1 MALSELAVRKAQPRD
16 KLYLMPDEDGLVL
29 CVWPSGTKIWRL
41 RYWVNGKEKKKSIG
55 EYPLLSLKDARCK
68 RDEVRRAIL
77 EGRDPFPKENIQCG
91 GKTFEDYAMA
101 WWNERRNRLTNA
113 KNIQTMEHRLKAYIL
128 PTFGGCAPAAITAS
142 ELAEFIKTF
151 AASGKLETTH
161 RTLDMIRQIFRY
173 AIEAGALEHNPAL
186 DIRGIL
192 PRRTPVHHP
201 SVTEPEKIAVL
212 RDRIRASNCYPVI
225 KYAMLFSLYTF
236 ARPGEIRFC
245 EWKEINWDAR
255 EWHIPAEKMKSGVK
269 HIVPLSR
276 QALEILE
283 AMKPISLHWGKYVFT
298 SVRCYDG
305 SKVYSDMAI
314 NEAMIKRLGYKPRE
328 VSAHGFR
335 STASTCLNESGL
347 WHWDAIEAQLAHSG
361 SDRVRKAY
369 NYARYMQE
377 RREMMQWYADY
388 IDGLKSPECAE
399 QLSFN

>member
-1 MALSELAVRKAQPRD
+1 MALSELAVRKAQPQD
-16 KLYLMPDEDGLVL
+16 KLYLMPDENGLVL
-29 CVWPSGTKIWRL
+29 CVWPSGTKVWRL
-41 RYWVNGKEKKKSIG
+41 RCWINGKEKKKSIG
-55 EYPLLSLKDARCK
+55 TYPLLSLKGARAK

-77 EGRDPFPKENIQCG
+77 EHKDPFMQTVARNGNKSFGDFAHE
-91 GKTFEDYAMA
+91 
-101 WWNERRNRLTNA
+101 WWNEHKEKLTNA

-128 PTFGGCAPAAITAS
+128 PTFGGRAPQSITAS
-142 ELAEFIKTF
+142 ELAEFAKTF
-151 AASGKLETTH
+151 AASGKIETTH
-161 RTLDMIRQIFRY
+161 RTLDMIRQIFRS
-173 AIEAGALEHNPAL
+173 AIEAGALDHNPVL

-201 SVTEPEKIAVL
+201 SITEPEGIAVL
-212 RDRIRASNCYPVI
+212 RDRIRTSNCYPVI
-225 KYAMLFSLYTF
+225 KNAMLFSLYTF
-236 ARPGEIRFC
+236 ARPGEVRFC
-245 EWKEINWDAR
+245 EWKEINWDAC
-255 EWHIPAEKMKSGVK
+255 EWHIPAGKMKAGVK

-283 AMKPISLHWGKYVFT
+283 AMKPISLHWGKYIFT
-298 SVRCYDG
+298 AIRCYDG

-314 NEAMIKRLGYKPRE
+314 NKALVERLGYKPRE

-388 IDGLKSPECAE
+388 IDGLKAPAE
-399 QLSFN
+399 SL